1 MLPDTPLSVTL
12 RAVVGLTQ
20 QLAVA
25 FVGGTTFRPRSDVV
39 GIHRRQRPNFSLLRV
54 MSDGA
59 VGTVRDPFGL
69 SLVGLLLVNVRNYTD
84 WTDVDAMRGALNLGE
99 ESGTQNGT

>member
-1 MLPDTPLSVTL
+1 
-12 RAVVGLTQ
+12 
-20 QLAVA
+20 
-25 FVGGTTFRPRSDVV
+25 
-39 GIHRRQRPNFSLLRV
+39 